1 MSDALLPPG
10 NVLPVPLAAAAADA
24 ATDDEEDAAE
34 AAYWLEYEAAAEE
47 LAAWLDGLYTGELLD
62 LYTGELDDD
71 LWRGEV
77 LNRPL
82 RPSPRLDEDGFR
94 SCEILYDSSELART
108 YRMFG

>member
-1 MSDALLPPG
+1 MSD
-10 NVLPVPLAAAAADA
+10 VLPVPLAAAAADA
-24 ATDDEEDAAE
+24 ATDDEEDAAAAE
-34 AAYWLEYEAAAEE
+34 AAYWWEYEAAAAEE
-47 LAAWLDGLYTGELLD
+47 LAAWLYGLYTGELLD
-62 LYTGELDDD
+62 LYTGELDE
-71 LWRGEV
+71 LRGEV

>member
-1 MSDALLPPG
+1 MSDAVPP
-10 NVLPVPLAAAAADA
+10 VWPVPLAAAAADA
-24 ATDDEEDAAE
+24 ATDDEEDAAA
-34 AAYWLEYEAAAEE
+34 AAYWLEYGAAAAEE

-71 LWRGEV
+71 LWLRGEL